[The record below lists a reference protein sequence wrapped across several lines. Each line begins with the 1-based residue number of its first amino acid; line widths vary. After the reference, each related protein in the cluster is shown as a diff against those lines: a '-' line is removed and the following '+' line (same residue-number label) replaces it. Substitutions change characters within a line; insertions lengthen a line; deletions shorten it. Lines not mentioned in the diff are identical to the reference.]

1 MEIIRKIDHG
11 KRNNIRGIVTH
22 KVDGHEFSDK
32 IELPVLFG
40 LIKGGKRLYDR
51 ETMTDY
57 LNDILD
63 NLDRHEELHH

>member
-11 KRNNIRGIVTH
+11 ERNNIRGIVTH
-22 KVDGHEFSDK
+22 KVDGHQFSDK

-40 LIKGGKRLYDR
+40 LTKGGERLYDR

-63 NLDRHEELHH
+63 NLDRHEELYH

>member
-1 MEIIRKIDHG
+1 MEIIKP
-11 KRNNIRGIVTH
+11 KNNEHHAQIRGIITH
-22 KVDGHEFSDK
+22 KVVGHDYDDK

-40 LIKGGKRLYDR
+40 LTQDGKRLYDR

-63 NLDRHEELHH
+63 GLDKNEELYQ